1 MNFELP
7 NWVRDAVFYQIFPD
21 RFAKSERVERKGLH
35 LEPWHTPPTSF
46 GFKGGDLYG
55 VVEHLDHLQELGINA
70 LYLTPIFASASNHRY
85 HTYDYYNVDPLL
97 GGNEALRTL
106 LDECHARGMRVV
118 LDGVFNHASRG
129 FWQFHQTLENGAGSP
144 YVDWFHFKEAALQ
157 GREPFSPYPTDEQY
171 ARMKAGET
179 SQEVIGYNGWYNL
192 PALPKFNTDTPAV
205 REFLWG
211 VAEHWMR
218 FGIDGWRLDV
228 AAEIDDDE
236 FWREFRRRVRA
247 INPQAYIVAEIWVE
261 SQRWLK
267 GDQFD
272 AVMNY
277 PLTAAAMGF
286 FGRSLSQEV
295 FQTGE
300 YHRYLKKLDSEEFS
314 ARLKYLLG
322 LYDAEVNAA
331 LLNLLDSHDTPRF
344 ITTVGDDESA
354 FEMAQLFLL
363 TFPGAPCIYYG
374 DEIGMKGASDPDCR
388 RTFNWDST
396 SWDHLRLAR
405 VKAMVALRHQWAA
418 LHGGEVKILYAA
430 DGFFAFERRLGEE
443 RLWIAFNIN
452 EDERGF
458 NAGEALGADLLY
470 GTAGVQVEN
479 KQVRLTL
486 PARSGVVF
494 VVKSA

>member
-1 MNFELP
+1 M
-7 NWVRDAVFYQIFPD
+7 
-21 RFAKSERVERKGLH
+21 
-35 LEPWHTPPTSF
+35 
-46 GFKGGDLYG
+46 
-55 VVEHLDHLQELGINA
+55 
-70 LYLTPIFASASNHRY
+70 
-85 HTYDYYNVDPLL
+85 
-97 GGNEALRTL
+97 
-106 LDECHARGMRVV
+106 
-118 LDGVFNHASRG
+118 
-129 FWQFHQTLENGAGSP
+129 
-144 YVDWFHFKEAALQ
+144 
-157 GREPFSPYPTDEQY
+157 
-171 ARMKAGET
+171 
-179 SQEVIGYNGWYNL
+179 
-192 PALPKFNTDTPAV
+192 
-205 REFLWG
+205 
-211 VAEHWMR
+211 
-218 FGIDGWRLDV
+218 
-228 AAEIDDDE
+228 
-236 FWREFRRRVRA
+236 
-247 INPQAYIVAEIWVE
+247 
-261 SQRWLK
+261 
-267 GDQFD
+267 
-272 AVMNY
+272 
-277 PLTAAAMGF
+277 
-286 FGRSLSQEV
+286 
-295 FQTGE
+295 
-300 YHRYLKKLDSEEFS
+300 DSEEFS

-374 DEIGMKGASDPDCR
+374 DETGMKGASDPDCR

-418 LHGGEVKILYAA
+418 LRGGEVKILYTA
-430 DGFFAFERRLGEE
+430 DGLFAFERRLGEE

-486 PARSGVVF
+486 SARSGAVF